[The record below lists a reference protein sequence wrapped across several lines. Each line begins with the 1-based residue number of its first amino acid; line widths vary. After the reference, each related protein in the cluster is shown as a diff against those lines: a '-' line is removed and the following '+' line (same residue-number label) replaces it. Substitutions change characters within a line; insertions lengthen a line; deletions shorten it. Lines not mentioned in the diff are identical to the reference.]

1 MSTIID
7 LNLRI
12 YIPSLN
18 RPQALLNKTLKVLQG
33 INKDLITI
41 VVSNDEQ
48 LKLYTD
54 MIKGYNF
61 IVSNTNSIGEKRNF
75 IKHVAKEEYIMMIDD
90 DITKIIDSDGIAL
103 SGERIYSLILKG
115 FETCI
120 DSKTSLWG
128 ICGYSN
134 TFYMKDRYTAFEL
147 KFICGNFMGFI
158 QNEEFPPIYSPYSL
172 LEDYYFS
179 CRHFLRDGGVVKFCG
194 IGCETRFAKNKGGI
208 QSHFSNDERL
218 AMEYKIIDQMTC
230 ELPDGMLRI
239 HDTVRG
245 KNLRLNYRYKITEV

>member
-1 MSTIID
+1 MSSIIN

-18 RPQALLNKTLKVLQG
+18 RPQALLKKTLTLLDG
-33 INKDLITI
+33 IDKDLITI
-41 VVSNDEQ
+41 VVSNEDQ
-48 LKLYTD
+48 LKVYEEH
-54 MIKGYNF
+54 IKGYSF
-61 IVSNTNSIGEKRNF
+61 LVSNTTSIGEKRNF
-75 IKHVAKEEYIMMIDD
+75 IKLVAKEEYILMIDD
-90 DITKIIDSDGIAL
+90 DITKIIDSDSIAL

-120 DSKTSLWG
+120 DSQVSMWG

-134 TFYMKDRYTAFEL
+134 TFYMKDKYTVYDL
-147 KFICGNFMGFI
+147 KFIGGCFMGFI
-158 QNEEFPPIYSPYSL
+158 QNEKFPPIYSPYSL

-179 CRHFLRDGGVVKFCG
+179 CRHFLRDGGILKFCG
-194 IGCETRFAKNKGGI
+194 IGCQTRFAKGNGGI
-208 QSHFSNDERL
+208 QSHFSQEERL

-230 ELPDGMLRI
+230 ELPDGMLRV